1 MDLNDVVR
9 SDLLILFTA
18 AFVGIEGGGGRHVE
32 TGWALAH
39 GVPIIV
45 VGQPENVFHR
55 MKVVHR
61 GGVTIA
67 LTKLPKLKPAGYTP
81 RQTKPF
87 EPTGLDVGATVT
99 WKQLVETGETY
110 VDGDSGSLREVP
122 IREYVERS
130 GQVWSLAY
138 KGVWVIPFEPLE
150 NELAVK
156 VYKDKWSTE
165 IRHSESQY
173 RSRRAA

>member
-1 MDLNDVVR
+1 MKDLKPAAYVCRKTHGQVSRDDKR
-9 SDLLILFTA
+9 KYDPQTLLTEPCSFESRDAA
-18 AFVGIEGGGGRHVE
+18 AFEKH
-32 TGWALAH
+32 
-39 GVPIIV
+39 
-45 VGQPENVFHR
+45 